1 MARAAAMPFQIVA
14 WPFRVLFRWEL
25 IAAVEQQQRR
35 FSLFIEW
42 FIEHVYGAALR
53 TAVRWRFLTGAL
65 CLAMLLLTI
74 GYVQGGRISFTFLP
88 KIDGD
93 VINAQLEMPVGTP
106 VEVTRAHLSRMLEIA
121 DAIVEQNGG
130 HAAIARGVLADL
142 GGSAGAGQ
150 SHLADVRVFLVPSD
164 QRSVTASAFAQ
175 QWRQRLGEIPGAENL
190 GFHYS
195 TGSSGG
201 SPVHVRLSHPDHG
214 VLEQVAGKLA
224 HAVRGYTGTYD
235 IDDGAQRGKEQIDLK
250 LRPEARSLGLTQ
262 TEVGRQVRAAFYGAE
277 VLRQQR
283 GRDEIR
289 VFVRRP
295 LSERRSEYDIES
307 LMIRTPEGGELPLGQ
322 AAEVSRGRA
331 YTAIQRADGRRTL
344 DVTADVDPTAGG
356 NGMMIMGSLKREVLP
371 ALAAETAGL
380 SYSTEGQ
387 EHERMEMMAGL
398 GANFKLALIAM
409 FALLAAAFRSYLQ
422 PVIVLLA
429 IPFGL
434 VGAVLG
440 HIVMGY
446 DLSMMTMFG
455 VVALSGVVVND
466 SLVLVHSVNAY
477 RAEGMSTFE
486 AVLTG
491 GKRRFRPILLTSL
504 TTFLGLTPMIL
515 ETSVQARFLIPMAIS
530 LGFGVLF
537 STFIILLLVPCVYMM
552 LEDVVAALARV
563 RETTARLSRP
573 PSRLS
578 T

>member
-1 MARAAAMPFQIVA
+1 
-14 WPFRVLFRWEL
+14 
-25 IAAVEQQQRR
+25 
-35 FSLFIEW
+35 
-42 FIEHVYGAALR
+42 
-53 TAVRWRFLTGAL
+53 
-65 CLAMLLLTI
+65 
-74 GYVQGGRISFTFLP
+74 
-88 KIDGD
+88 
-93 VINAQLEMPVGTP
+93 
-106 VEVTRAHLSRMLEIA
+106 
-121 DAIVEQNGG
+121 
-130 HAAIARGVLADL
+130 
-142 GGSAGAGQ
+142 
-150 SHLADVRVFLVPSD
+150 
-164 QRSVTASAFAQ
+164 
-175 QWRQRLGEIPGAENL
+175 
-190 GFHYS
+190 
-195 TGSSGG
+195 
-201 SPVHVRLSHPDHG
+201 
-214 VLEQVAGKLA
+214 
-224 HAVRGYTGTYD
+224 
-235 IDDGAQRGKEQIDLK
+235 
-250 LRPEARSLGLTQ
+250 
-262 TEVGRQVRAAFYGAE
+262 
-277 VLRQQR
+277 
-283 GRDEIR
+283 
-289 VFVRRP
+289 
-295 LSERRSEYDIES
+295 
-307 LMIRTPEGGELPLGQ
+307 
-322 AAEVSRGRA
+322 
-331 YTAIQRADGRRTL
+331 
-344 DVTADVDPTAGG
+344 
-356 NGMMIMGSLKREVLP
+356 
-371 ALAAETAGL
+371 
-380 SYSTEGQ
+380 
-387 EHERMEMMAGL
+387 
-398 GANFKLALIAM
+398 M

-515 ETSVQARFLIPMAIS
+515 ETSVQARVLIPMAIS